1 MRIFY
6 YNLIIKIT
14 LNKIHEF
21 NFKIPLIRTPSFHSK
36 VTNWAFNNSFDVNFS
51 FNRWQTCF
59 PSSNRSRSS
68 EVLGT
73 LNQLSFSL
81 PANLWMV
88 SCNHFWALIGFNWQ
102 SGNKFIPYW
111 RKEKKRSQVSGLHQY
126 LHIVEKWSVYP
137 CLLDGEE
144 VISFPPVTNAANTRL
159 LFIA

>member
-68 EVLGT
+68 EVKRNSESIVIFPACEFVNGHLSPF
-73 LNQLSFSL
+73 LSFHWFKLTMRQQVHSILKEGEEKESGLGSSSIPSHRGEVGSVSL
-81 PANLWMV
+81 SFGWWR
-88 SCNHFWALIGFNWQ
+88 SY
-102 SGNKFIPYW
+102 FIST
-111 RKEKKRSQVSGLHQY
+111 RDKRS
-126 LHIVEKWSVYP
+126 
-137 CLLDGEE
+137 
-144 VISFPPVTNAANTRL
+144 
-159 LFIA
+159 